1 MHKINHLQGAFGAS
15 LSFMTYPLLICT
27 WFLKNQVGLTCFLS
41 TISKLIFAGHSFGF
55 VRWGMM
61 RLGVGEI
68 GSTGGEIHDGFC
80 HFFIENTKQN
90 ALKNLHYLKLFL
102 LIEIYRKCL
111 KSTGLNKVYWS
122 AKKTGGQLKES

>member
-1 MHKINHLQGAFGAS
+1 MHKINHLHLAFGAS
-15 LSFMTYPLLICT
+15 LTFMTYPLLFCT
-27 WFLKNQVGLTCFLS
+27 WFLKNQVGLTWFLS

-80 HFFIENTKQN
+80 HFFYWKYKTE
-90 ALKNLHYLKLFL
+90 
-102 LIEIYRKCL
+102 CL
-111 KSTGLNKVYWS
+111 KKPTLLKAFPAYWD
-122 AKKTGGQLKES
+122 L